1 MTERTPPSPVYR
13 PAETRTISSTTTSTI
28 PPEALPP
35 TALTTLETSLNSH
48 QDRAFSFLTHIY
60 HLPPTVATVFSTIYR
75 TAFSSHTFL
84 RTFAERNG
92 YDTVWLWWATAIA
105 AYVGLF
111 GTDVVI
117 GVLEKLLGLGKT
129 LLLVP
134 ILGIPVC
141 KAAGRRGLWEVLE
154 FFFGREEEE
163 RRREEEERRMEREGR
178 EGERGGG
185 ESGT

>member
-1 MTERTPPSPVYR
+1 MTERTPRSPVYR
-13 PAETRTISSTTTSTI
+13 PAETPTISDTSSTTTSTI
-28 PPEALPP
+28 PPQPLPP
-35 TALTTLETSLNSH
+35 TTLTTLETSLNSH
-48 QDRAFSFLTHIY
+48 QDHAFSFLTHIY
-60 HLPPTVATVFSTIYR
+60 HLPPTLATAFSTVYR
-75 TAFSSHTFL
+75 TALGSHTFL

-105 AYVGLF
+105 GYVGLF
-111 GTDVVI
+111 GTDIVI

-154 FFFGREEEE
+154 FFFGKEGEEKRVE
-163 RRREEEERRMEREGR
+163 R
-178 EGERGGG
+178 EGERGAG
-185 ESGT
+185 ERGT